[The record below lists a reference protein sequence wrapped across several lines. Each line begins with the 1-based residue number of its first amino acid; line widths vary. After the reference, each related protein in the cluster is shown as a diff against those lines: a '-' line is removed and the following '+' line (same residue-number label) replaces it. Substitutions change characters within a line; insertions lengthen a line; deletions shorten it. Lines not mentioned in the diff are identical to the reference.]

1 MKYTLILALLL
12 SGCTVVPVKH
22 TFPEAPVTLLEK
34 CAPLQPLQENA
45 KLSDVAKNVI
55 NNYTAYHLCSSKHD
69 SFVEWYHVQKK
80 IFEEL
85 GK

>member
-12 SGCTVVPVKH
+12 SGCNAVPVKH
-22 TFPEAPVTLLEK
+22 AFPEAPDTLLEK

-45 KLSDVAKNVI
+45 KLSDVAKNI
-55 NNYTAYHLCSSKHD
+55 TNNYTAYHICSSKHD
-69 SFVEWYHVQKK
+69 SFVEWYNIQKK